1 MNISSS
7 SRDRQCWG
15 SISKP
20 QTADFF
26 FSPLPCIF
34 FNGFFFFFLAQPP
47 FFIFLCYNTVIL
59 FNSTPDDQLMAEDVE
74 DVVAFRWAFD

>member
-26 FSPLPCIF
+26 LAPFLAFFST
-34 FNGFFFFFLAQPP
+34 GFFFFLAQPP

-59 FNSTPDDQLMAEDVE
+59 FNSPPDDQLMAEDVE